1 MALKWALVEKVTYE
15 WKCIELGCHLRRMFI
30 LKGIIHLKNALG
42 IINTEFEDYLKISMY
57 AAKYTY

>member
-15 WKCIELGCHLRRMFI
+15 WKCIELGCHLRRKFI

-42 IINTEFEDYLKISMY
+42 IILFED
-57 AAKYTY
+57 